1 VKSLVYVANHRV
13 EIQERP
19 VPEPGPGEAL
29 LKVAAAGICGSDV
42 DGFLGRSRK
51 RIPPLVMG
59 HEFSGTLVQDR
70 DDGSLKAGQRVSVL
84 PLRGCGACGYCASGR
99 TNMCPG
105 RVLIGMDVPGAFAEY
120 VTAPRDALYP
130 LPDKVSEA
138 EAVFAEPLANG
149 IHLSRL
155 LPSPTPESALV
166 LGSGTI
172 GLLAIAVLKRA
183 GVRTIVATDTN
194 AARLGVAREMGAA
207 AGVLASRPDTVS
219 QIEETMGKA
228 PLIIDC
234 IGRGETRALGIQ
246 AAAPGA
252 LIVWIG
258 QYDGEMAGEARDV
271 TTKELTIKG
280 SYGYTRDDFEQSLM
294 MIGDEPA
301 TFRRLVTLEPL
312 EKGQHIFEMLV
323 SNPGGTVKV
332 ALVP

>member
-1 VKSLVYVANHRV
+1 M
-13 EIQERP
+13 P
-19 VPEPGPGEAL
+19 DPGPGEVL
-29 LKVAAAGICGSDV
+29 LKVASAGICGSDV

-59 HEFSGTLVQDR
+59 HEFSGTLVQDT

-99 TNMCPG
+99 TNKCPG

-130 LPDKVSEA
+130 LPDKVSAA

-155 LPSPTPESALV
+155 LPSPISESALV
-166 LGSGTI
+166 LGTGTI

-207 AGVLASRPDTVS
+207 AGVLASRPETAS
-219 QIEETMGKA
+219 TIEETIGKA

-234 IGRGETRALGIQ
+234 IGRAETRALGIEV
-246 AAAPGA
+246 AAPGG
-252 LIVWIG
+252 LVIWIG

-271 TTKELTIKG
+271 TTKELTIRG
-280 SYGYTRDDFEQSLM
+280 SYGYTTDDFEQSLM

-301 TFRRLVTLEPL
+301 TFRRLVMLEPL
-312 EKGQHIFEMLV
+312 EKGQQIFEMLV
-323 SNPGGTVKV
+323 SKPGATVKV